1 MKINMN
7 QLGFWKNM
15 HSSWKKNRKSAVTDG
30 TCLNEE
36 ILTALVQCENSGN
49 LLLSVHLI
57 VLICYWGGWIFI
69 LNTKFYDINK
79 GCLHGNH
86 MFIVTDGT
94 LVFVTDGTRYILL
107 LINENSMWNCILKS
121 FLNNYFL
128 TYLISEVY

>member
-7 QLGFWKNM
+7 QIGFWKNM
-15 HSSWKKNRKSAVTDG
+15 HSSWKKNRKSAVMDG

-49 LLLSVHLI
+49 LLLSVYLI
-57 VLICYWGGWIFI
+57 VLIYYWGGWIFI
-69 LNTKFYDINK
+69 LNIKFYDINK
-79 GCLHGNH
+79 GCLYGNH

-94 LVFVTDGTRYILL
+94 LDFVTDGTRYILL